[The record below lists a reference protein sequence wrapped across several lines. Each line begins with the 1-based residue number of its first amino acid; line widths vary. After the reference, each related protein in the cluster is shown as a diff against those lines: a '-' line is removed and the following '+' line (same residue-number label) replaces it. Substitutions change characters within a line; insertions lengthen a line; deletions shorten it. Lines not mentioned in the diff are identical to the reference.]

1 MIVIV
6 LTSAP
11 PKLRGHL
18 TRWLLE
24 ISAGVYV
31 GKVSARVRDLLWVQV
46 LENLEE
52 GKAVMVYSSNTE
64 QGLEF
69 KTYGQTWQP
78 IDYDGLE
85 LILRPAKQSSE
96 NDSARRPSR
105 GRRTGWS
112 NASRYRRFGR

>member
-31 GKVSARVRDLLWVQV
+31 GKVSARVRELLWVQV

-85 LILRPAKQSSE
+85 LILRPAEQSSE

-105 GRRTGWS
+105 
-112 NASRYRRFGR
+112 